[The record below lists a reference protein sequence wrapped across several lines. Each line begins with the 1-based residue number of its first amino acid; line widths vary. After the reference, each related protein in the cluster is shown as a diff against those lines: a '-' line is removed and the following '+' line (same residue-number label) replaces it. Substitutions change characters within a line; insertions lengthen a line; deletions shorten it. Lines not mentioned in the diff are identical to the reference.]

1 MALTSI
7 EMNWKDG
14 SVRRLQFYT
23 EQHETGLYVAVQ
35 ICNENWKP
43 VGEAAETTDTRE
55 ESVYHK
61 ELRETA
67 TEKGE
72 FVAQYSTNPEWNPG
86 YVSETKNE
94 DAV

>member
-14 SVRRLQFYT
+14 TTRRLQFYT
-23 EQHETGLYVAVQ
+23 EQHDTGLYVAVQ
-35 ICNENWKP
+35 ICNEDWKP
-43 VGEAAETTDTRE
+43 LGDPAQTTDIRE

-61 ELRETA
+61 ELRAAASES
-67 TEKGE
+67 KQ

-86 YVSETKNE
+86 YVPETENE